1 MFELKLHVLQLENK
15 KWFLH
20 VSPRQYEEYL
30 FLECSTIYDFV
41 RNNPPMSVFSVIDI
55 TFSLD
60 VNYHVKKYMKSYGI
74 ENVRGGNYT
83 DEVLSE
89 DVVKHLE
96 LEIST
101 TFSEYT
107 KEPELFQQILQS
119 YIYKLHI
126 SNNDFDFDGEIKRLN
141 TDLEK
146 YNKEKKQYDFFK
158 NKNGIKIDR
167 TIISDVEWIIE
178 KINTILPIEENKV
191 GIPYSNQADIDR
203 YKTFIKKYEVLY
215 EKYYLLD
222 EDKIRLIP
230 SVHLKNPS
238 FILDNVFYH
247 PRLINNWEAYLED
260 AVKFMEKIEFMAYAM
275 INFIEELEFDVH
287 QYNTNIEK
295 YTKYSIEIAN
305 TLSTYRQ

>member
-41 RNNPPMSVFSVIDI
+41 RNNPPVSVFSVIDI

-83 DEVLSE
+83 DEVLPE
-89 DVVKHLE
+89 DVIKHLE

-101 TFSEYT
+101 TFSDYT
-107 KEPELFQQILQS
+107 KDSDLFQQILQS

-141 TDLEK
+141 TDLEN

-158 NKNGIKIDR
+158 NKNGIEIDR
-167 TIISDVEWIIE
+167 TIISDIEWIIE
-178 KINTILPIEENKV
+178 KINTILPIEQNKV
-191 GIPYSNQADIDR
+191 GIPYSNQEDIDR

-215 EKYYLLD
+215 EKYYLLH
-222 EDKIRLIP
+222 EDKIRILP
-230 SVHLKNPS
+230 SVHLKTPN

-247 PRLINNWEAYLED
+247 PRLINNWDVYLED
-260 AVKFMEKIEFMAYAM
+260 AVKFMEKIEFMAYTV
-275 INFIEELEFDVH
+275 INFIEELEFDVR
-287 QYNTNIEK
+287 QYNTNIEN